1 MLNIVILISATVLLA
16 GLLYAAKKE
25 SITGTIITK
34 PALSLLFLA
43 VAIIAR
49 YSCQKYFGMILAG
62 LIFCIL
68 GDVFLIFVNSKKLFL
83 AGLVSFLIGHILY
96 GIAFFTASSPGLLTL
111 VFAVF
116 SIALSSAV
124 FMMLRSYLGKM
135 MVPVLLYIVIITVMV
150 IGAATLMGDK
160 RLNPV
165 GRSLAFFGALLFY
178 CSDMFVARQRFVKKE
193 FANRLIGLPLY
204 YVGQFMIAFSIG
216 FI

>member
-1 MLNIVILISATVLLA
+1 MLNVLILITAAVLLA

-25 SITGTIITK
+25 SIVGTIITK
-34 PALSLLFLA
+34 PTLSLLFIA
-43 VAIIAR
+43 VALIAR
-49 YSCQKYFGMILAG
+49 YSCQKYFIMILAG
-62 LIFCIL
+62 LIFCML

-96 GIAFFTASSPGLLTL
+96 GSAFFTVSSPSLLTL

-116 SIALSSAV
+116 SIALSSTV
-124 FMMLRSYLGKM
+124 FIMLRSYLGKM
-135 MVPVLLYIVIITVMV
+135 MAPVLVYILIITVMV

-160 RLNPV
+160 KLNPV

-193 FANRLIGLPLY
+193 FANRFIGLPLY
-204 YVGQFMIAFSIG
+204 YIGQFMIACSIRL
-216 FI
+216 I